1 MKHMTSAAYGIAGL
15 LALAL
20 SGCGGGGGDEVDD
33 TPAPSISLEG
43 TVAKPANFT
52 SASLKAAYTEV
63 TQDVS
68 YLAGATPTSRTYL
81 GVPLFNVVQDA
92 LAADNNTPGTTNTG
106 NAGRRLIEHYVLST
120 AADGYQVAY
129 SLGELSP
136 NFGGNLAPNQTLIAY
151 AQRENGTTTPLNDST
166 SGPFR
171 ITAPGDIRGG
181 RYASN
186 VTKLEVGVP
195 PRTPLSGI
203 NPGGQS
209 TTLVVNGKV
218 TAARTFT
225 VADLRA
231 LTARTAT
238 YNGTVYRGAGL
249 YELLNATVGL
259 TTSSTG
265 RNNAVLSLY
274 AVATATDGFR
284 TVVTLGEIHPN
295 FGNRPAIVAYE
306 TDTGAT
312 LGGSGE
318 LRLIIARNPTTPET
332 MGARQVSNLA
342 EIQVFEAGV
351 P

>member
-1 MKHMTSAAYGIAGL
+1 MKHMTSAACGISGL
-15 LALAL
+15 LVLALA
-20 SGCGGGGGDEVDD
+20 GCGGGDGGNDA
-33 TPAPSISLEG
+33 PAASISLEG
-43 TVAKPANFT
+43 KVAKPGNFT
-52 SASLKAAYTEV
+52 SADLKGQYTEV

-68 YLAGATPTSRTYL
+68 YLAGSTPTSKTYL
-81 GVPLFNVVQDA
+81 GVPLFDVVQDA
-92 LAADNNTPGTTNTG
+92 LAIDNNTPGATNTG

-120 AADGYQVAY
+120 STDGYQIAY

-136 NFGGNLAPNQTLIAY
+136 NYGGNPAPNQPLIAY
-151 AQRENGTTTPLNDST
+151 AQKSNGTTTALDDST
-166 SGPFR
+166 DGPFR
-171 ITAPGDIRGG
+171 ITSPGDIRGG

-186 VTKLEVGVP
+186 AIKLEVGVP
-195 PRTPLSGI
+195 PSTPLSGT

-209 TTLVVNGKV
+209 TTVVINGKV

-225 VADLRA
+225 VADLKA
-231 LTARTAT
+231 LTAKTAT

-249 YELLNATVGL
+249 YDLLNTTVGL

-265 RNNAVLSLY
+265 RNNAALSLY

-284 TVVTLGEIHPN
+284 AVISLGEIHPN

-306 TDTGAT
+306 REDGAG
-312 LGGSGE
+312 LGNAGE

-342 EIQVFEAGV
+342 EIQVFEAGT